1 MQRASRIIGQ
11 LQVAESPITKEQV
24 VLSAWP
30 RAVGKRLAQNAR
42 AVKLV
47 RSRLVV
53 EVEDQV
59 WQRNL
64 FTLSRYI
71 LSNLAKHVGPNLVDD
86 LEFRIMPRRRAPQR
100 ALHATPLLHP
110 QTADEADAIQDPG
123 LRRIY
128 KSARLRESA

>member
-1 MQRASRIIGQ
+1 MERASRIIGK
-11 LQVAESPITKEQV
+11 LNVAEPPLSPEQV

-42 AVKLV
+42 AIKLV
-47 RSRLVV
+47 RTRLVI

-64 FTLSRYI
+64 FTLSRHI
-71 LSNLAKHVGPNLVDD
+71 LANITKHVGPDVVND
-86 LEFRIMPRRRAPQR
+86 LEFRVIPRRRGPQL
-100 ALHATPLLHP
+100 AHSATPLLH
-110 QTADEADAIQDPG
+110 DDADAIQDPG

-128 KSARLRESA
+128 KSARRRETA